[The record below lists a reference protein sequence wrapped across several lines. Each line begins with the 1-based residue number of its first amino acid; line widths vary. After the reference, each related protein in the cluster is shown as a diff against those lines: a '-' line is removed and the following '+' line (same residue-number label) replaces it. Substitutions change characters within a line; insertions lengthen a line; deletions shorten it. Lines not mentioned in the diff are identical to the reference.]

1 MKTGKIIGL
10 LCAIFSLAA
19 IVGAGAFLYTR
30 YHRVMSENGF
40 LVSTASV
47 CVGAEY
53 HIPIKG
59 SLEDYQWVS
68 ANPEVARAEDGI
80 LTAKSSGNTTIT
92 ASKYWYRFVLEVQV
106 TEHAASQA
114 TCTEAS
120 ICGLCGVEME
130 AALGHVFTEPT
141 CTEDSKC
148 ERCGT
153 VGEKKAL
160 GHDCEAAT
168 CTEASVCKT
177 CKQELEPALGHMFTE
192 PTCLEDSKC
201 QRCEFPG
208 EEKALGHDML
218 EATCVAPVKC
228 SRCEYSE
235 GEALGHL
242 APKKMNC
249 SKDTL
254 CERCGDVMA
263 SAGEHK
269 YAEATCTKPKTCKVC
284 KMTEGK
290 ALGHSYSE
298 ATCEQKATCERC
310 GKTTGS
316 FAQHYY
322 VEVGGGRTIC
332 AYCGADKPAYTGGSS
347 SSGSSSNEDISTW
360 GNRVLELIN
369 EERAKEGLGAM
380 VMDSGLVNVATV
392 RANETVQ
399 SFSHTRP
406 DGRDCFTAYDE
417 QGVSYF
423 SAGEN
428 IAYGYSSPEAV
439 MKGWMNS
446 PGHRA
451 NILNAGFG
459 RVGVGVVKSGGRYYW
474 VQNFAD

>member
-1 MKTGKIIGL
+1 MKTGKLIGL
-10 LCAIFSLAA
+10 ICAFLFLIVA
-19 IVGAGAFLYTR
+19 VGAGVFLYAR
-30 YHRVMSENGF
+30 YNRVMSENGF
-40 LVSTASV
+40 QEQNASV
-47 CVGAEY
+47 CVDARY
-53 HIPIKG
+53 CIPIKG
-59 SLEDYQWVS
+59 NLDGYQWVS
-68 ANPEVARAEDGI
+68 SNPEVAQMENGI
-80 LTAKSSGNTTIT
+80 LTAKSPGSSTIT
-92 ASKYWYRFVLEVQV
+92 ATRYWYRFTTKIQV
-106 TEHAASQA
+106 TSHDASQP
-114 TCTEAS
+114 TCTEPS
-120 ICGLCGVEME
+120 VCKLCGVEME
-130 AALGHVFTEPT
+130 TALGHVFTDPT

-148 ERCGT
+148 ERCDT
-153 VGEKKAL
+153 VGERKAF

-177 CKQELEPALGHMFTE
+177 CKQELEPALGHTFTE

-208 EEKALGHDML
+208 EQKTLGHDML
-218 EATCVAPVKC
+218 EATCVEPVKC

-242 APKKMNC
+242 APKKLNC

-254 CERCGDVMA
+254 CERCGNVMA
-263 SAGEHK
+263 SAGEHR
-269 YAEATCTKPKTCKVC
+269 YSEATCTKPKTCKVC
-284 KMTEGK
+284 KLTEGK

-298 ATCEQKATCERC
+298 ATCTQKATCERC
-310 GKTTGS
+310 GRTKGS

-322 VEVGGGRTIC
+322 VEVSGGRTIC
-332 AYCGADKPAYTGGSS
+332 AYCGVEKPSYTGGAS
-347 SSGSSSNEDISTW
+347 SSGGSSGEDVSAW

-417 QGVSYF
+417 QGVSYQ

-428 IAYGYSSPEAV
+428 IAYGYSSPESV
-439 MKGWMNS
+439 MDGWMNS

-451 NILNAGFG
+451 NILYAGFG